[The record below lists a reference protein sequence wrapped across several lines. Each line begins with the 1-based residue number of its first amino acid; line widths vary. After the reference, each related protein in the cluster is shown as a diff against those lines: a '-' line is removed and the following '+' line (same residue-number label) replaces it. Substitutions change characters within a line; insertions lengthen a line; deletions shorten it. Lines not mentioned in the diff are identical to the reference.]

1 MSSSFPMASNT
12 SHVTPTRRLMEAE
25 TQRIQNSTITKEDTS
40 KSSRSSSSS
49 SLFFSLVVVV
59 VRILEL
65 RSFLLLLGLE
75 EMHRAREVVKVP
87 YADEKVPI
95 VMIEVVQKLNK

>member
-49 SLFFSLVVVV
+49 LFFSLVAVV

-87 YADEKVPI
+87 YADEKIPI

>member
-1 MSSSFPMASNT
+1 MSSSFPVASNT

-49 SLFFSLVVVV
+49 LFFSLVAVV

-65 RSFLLLLGLE
+65 RSFLSLLGLE

-87 YADEKVPI
+87 YADEKIPI